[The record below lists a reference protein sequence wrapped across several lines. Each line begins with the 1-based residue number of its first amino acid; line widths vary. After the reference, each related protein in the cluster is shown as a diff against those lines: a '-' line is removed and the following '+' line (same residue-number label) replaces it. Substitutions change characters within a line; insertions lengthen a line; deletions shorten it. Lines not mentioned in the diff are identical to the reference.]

1 MKKCDI
7 MIREIYKDENGSR
20 FCVMD
25 LSDLHKYIYKK
36 EKSTENYTFADILFD
51 LEKKK
56 LTPRFVDDKGNLYYY
71 VVESGKRFEVY

>member
-7 MIREIYKDENGSR
+7 MIREIHKDENGYR
-20 FCVMD
+20 LCIMD

-36 EKSTENYTFADILFD
+36 SKETEKYTFADILFD
-51 LEKKK
+51 LEQKK

-71 VVESGKRFEVY
+71 VVERGKRFEVY